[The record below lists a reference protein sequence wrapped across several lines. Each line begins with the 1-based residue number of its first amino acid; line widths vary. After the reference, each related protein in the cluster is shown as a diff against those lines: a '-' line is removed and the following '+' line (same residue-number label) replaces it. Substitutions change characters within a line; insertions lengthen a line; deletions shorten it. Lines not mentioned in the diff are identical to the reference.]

1 LRRSTRLMLCA
12 LAALALTAAAA
23 APAGAFTAGGAP
35 TPPAAAGS
43 IGLRLVDIPLR
54 ARDDPRAR
62 VYIVDHLPPGTV
74 IHRRIEV
81 SNTTAADASVA
92 LYPAAADIQG
102 GSFLGAAGHT
112 RNELSSWTSVG
123 PAASTVP
130 AGGLVTATVSITVP
144 RDAAP
149 GERYGVVW
157 AEVRSAPTAD
167 AGLVQ
172 VSRVG
177 IRLYISV
184 GPGGPP
190 AADFTIE
197 SLTAERTSD
206 GRPLVRATVHNTGGR
221 ALDMY
226 GTLRLSSGPGGLS
239 AGPFPVTLGITLAI
253 GETERVTTALDPQLP
268 AGPWDA
274 RITLH
279 SGLVERNARGT
290 ITFPVSGASPAVN
303 IDANRR
309 GWLVPAGGGVAATL
323 LGSAAVAGLER
334 GRRRRRRR
342 RRLTHTLA

>member
-1 LRRSTRLMLCA
+1 
-12 LAALALTAAAA
+12 
-23 APAGAFTAGGAP
+23 
-35 TPPAAAGS
+35 
-43 IGLRLVDIPLR
+43 
-54 ARDDPRAR
+54 
-62 VYIVDHLPPGTV
+62 
-74 IHRRIEV
+74 
-81 SNTTAADASVA
+81 
-92 LYPAAADIQG
+92 
-102 GSFLGAAGHT
+102 
-112 RNELSSWTSVG
+112 
-123 PAASTVP
+123 
-130 AGGLVTATVSITVP
+130 VTATVSITVP

-279 SGLVERNARGT
+279 SGLVERTARGT
-290 ITFPVSGASPAVN
+290 ITFPVSGASAVVN
-303 IDANRR
+303 IDSNRR
-309 GWLVPAGGGVAATL
+309 GWLLPAGGGVAATL
-323 LGSAAVAGLER
+323 LGGAVTVGFER
-334 GRRRRRRR
+334 GRRRRR
-342 RRLTHTLA
+342 LTHALV